1 MSDPNIAS
9 LESIQNVSRE
19 TFSRLELYHSLL
31 LKWQKACNLVS
42 NNTIPDAWNRHFV
55 DCFQLVNH
63 IDSNLSVLDMG
74 SGAGFPGL
82 VLSISGFT
90 QVTLVESDSKKVEFM
105 KNVSRETFCNV
116 EIINDRI
123 QNINN
128 RNFDVITSRAL
139 SSLTNLLDWSYPFMD
154 PQTSYCLFP
163 KGENW
168 FNEIEEARSSWVF
181 DCERF
186 PSLTN
191 VSSCILKI
199 KNCRRQ

>member
-1 MSDPNIAS
+1 MSAPNITS

-19 TFSRLELYHSLL
+19 TFSKLELYHALL

-55 DCFQLVNH
+55 DSFQLAAH
-63 IDSNLSVLDMG
+63 IENNLSVLDIG

-90 QVTLVESDSKKVEFM
+90 PVTLVESDSKKVEFM
-105 KNVSRETFCNV
+105 KNVSRETFCKP
-116 EIINDRI
+116 EIIHDRI
-123 QNINN
+123 QNVKD
-128 RNFDVITSRAL
+128 RTFDVITSRAL
-139 SSLTNLLDWSYPFMD
+139 SSLNNLLDWSYSFMNH
-154 PQTSYCLFP
+154 QTSYCLFP

-168 FNEIEEARSSWVF
+168 FNEIEEAKKFWNF
-181 DCERF
+181 EYEKF

-191 VSSCILKI
+191 TNSCILKI
-199 KNCRRQ
+199 KNCRRV